1 METKAEASWACPWP
15 PGPMPGVRQVS
26 QWKDSELTGI
36 GREADSGHSVP
47 RAGGIQSPATEGAH
61 GGACVWG
68 ASPGGWRVPAVVGA
82 VGLDAAA
89 LGALVH
95 HLSWLQL

>member
-1 METKAEASWACPWP
+1 MVTRC
-15 PGPMPGVRQVS
+15 PGPG
-26 QWKDSELTGI
+26 D
-36 GREADSGHSVP
+36 
-47 RAGGIQSPATEGAH
+47 IQSPATEGTH

-68 ASPGGWRVPAVVGA
+68 ASPGGLRVPAVVRS

-95 HLSWLQL
+95 HLSRLQL